1 VQRSSWLI
9 VLALVVAAGCSA
21 FGPRSFEVAFAPLP
35 DAGIQALPTTL
46 VDATGTVTAVIVAVD
61 VPIVGDG
68 PTAVAGDANSVVV
81 TWMGGMCDRRVDL
94 RLEERDGGLRL
105 SGTTQADFGGC
116 RLAGI
121 SRSLVIRF
129 LLPVDVER
137 FVVQV
142 T

>member
-1 VQRSSWLI
+1 MRRSPWLAVI
-9 VLALVVAAGCSA
+9 ALLVAAGCSA
-21 FGPRSFEVAFAPLP
+21 FGPRTFEVAFAPMP

-46 VDATGTVTAVIVAVD
+46 VDATGTVTSVIVAVD
-61 VPIVGDG
+61 VPIAGDG

-81 TWMGGMCDRRVDL
+81 TWMGGMCDRRVHL
-94 RLEERDGGLRL
+94 RLEDRDGGLRL
-105 SGTTQADFGGC
+105 AGTTQADFGGC

-121 SRSLVIRF
+121 KRSLVIRF